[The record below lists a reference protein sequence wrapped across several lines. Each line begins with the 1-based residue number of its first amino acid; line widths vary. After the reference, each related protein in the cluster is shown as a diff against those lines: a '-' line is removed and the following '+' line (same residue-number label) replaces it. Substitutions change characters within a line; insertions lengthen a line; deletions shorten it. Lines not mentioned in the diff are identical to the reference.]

1 MRAKSKK
8 VPASTKRAPKPA
20 MKIGRKLASAMK
32 QLRRATEKARKA
44 DPEFDRLYRRLHRS
58 R

>member
-1 MRAKSKK
+1 MGAKSKK
-8 VPASTKRAPKPA
+8 PPVRAKRTPKPE

-32 QLRRATEKARKA
+32 QLRQATEKARKA
-44 DPEFDRLYRRLHRS
+44 DPEFDRLYRRVHRS